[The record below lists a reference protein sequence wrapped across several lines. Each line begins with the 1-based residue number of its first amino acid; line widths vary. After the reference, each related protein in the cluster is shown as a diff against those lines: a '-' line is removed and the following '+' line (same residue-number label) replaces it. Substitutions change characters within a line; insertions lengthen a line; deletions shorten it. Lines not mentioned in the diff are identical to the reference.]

1 MIANKGKFALGSGMM
16 VGFLVVLVAMFM
28 PLLDG
33 KNGLEYLDALYN
45 SIAKGSANFM
55 EKVRN
60 EAEPFVGEKV
70 EVTLTMAS
78 DEQAQQIGSMFMKRG
93 GLVNVTGNQIRV
105 KGDIGALLNAVVE
118 DSENMFFNR
127 SDALTAIYGIEG
139 RLAMYNWWNA
149 LKAMQ
154 KDLNNQKAFKP
165 AKAVAFTIKKAVEPA
180 FNFYG
185 IEPQKITDRI
195 GVVVFSLVFYVFYT
209 LWYGFAVMY
218 MFEGWGMQLEH

>member
-28 PLLDG
+28 PLIDG

-55 EKVRN
+55 ERVRRQ
-60 EAEPFVGEKV
+60 AEPLMGQQI
-70 EVTLTMAS
+70 EVTLDMAS
-78 DEQAQQIGSMFMKRG
+78 DTQAKQTASMFMKSG
-93 GLVNVTGNQIRV
+93 GLVNVSGNQI
-105 KGDIGALLNAVVE
+105 KLTGDIGAIINVIVD
-118 DSENMFFNR
+118 DSRDMFFNR
-127 SDALTAIYGIEG
+127 SDALYSRYGIEG
-139 RLAMYNWWNA
+139 RQALYNWWNA
-149 LKAMQ
+149 LKSME
-154 KDLNNQKAFKP
+154 KDLNKQKAFKA
-165 AKAVAFTIKKAVEPA
+165 AKAVAFTIKKAVEPG

-185 IEPQKITDRI
+185 IEPVKIGDRI